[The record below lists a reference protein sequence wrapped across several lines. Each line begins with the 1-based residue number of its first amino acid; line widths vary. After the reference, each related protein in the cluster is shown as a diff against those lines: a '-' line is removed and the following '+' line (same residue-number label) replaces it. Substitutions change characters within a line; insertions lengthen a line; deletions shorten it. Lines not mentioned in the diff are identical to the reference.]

1 VEFVD
6 GQVRSGGRA
15 MPLADA
21 AKYGELV
28 AEDFMEYGDLAERY
42 DRQTFGAHFVEVAVD
57 RYTGVIRIRRMLAVC
72 AAGRILNPLT
82 ARSQVI
88 GGMTM
93 GIGAALM
100 EELAVDTRLGFFVN
114 HDLAGYEVPVH
125 ADVPHLDVVF
135 IDEVDPTMSPLKAK
149 GVGELGLTGVAAAI
163 ANAVYNATG
172 VRVRDYPLTLEKHLS
187 TDSRE
192 ELEELS
198 QRSGVAVIADTLRT
212 RPDGSTRVFER
223 VPASGACWKRG
234 VPNLFLY
241 SKENIAHHPARVPSE
256 FGTKTPLGI
265 SWMEVGGTRGDMAAW
280 IGESAASSMP
290 LDYNGRMPGLYA
302 VAVRT
307 DQGEVVIR
315 RRNHLEAHSVDK
327 RDLAGV
333 AGKSK

>member
-1 VEFVD
+1 MIEIDHICIAVQNVYEGSQRLRDETGVGHYEGGWFPAFGLANRIFPLGDDTYIEVESVIDTFALKR
-6 GQVRSGGRA
+6 GIPAAQ
-15 MPLADA
+15 LFHDA
-21 AKYGELV
+21 AM
-28 AEDFMEYGDLAERY
+28 DGDVFL
-42 DRQTFGAHFVEVAVD
+42 GW
-57 RYTGVIRIRRMLAVC
+57 C
-72 AAGRILNPLT
+72 A
-82 ARSQVI
+82 
-88 GGMTM
+88 
-93 GIGAALM
+93 
-100 EELAVDTRLGFFVN
+100 
-114 HDLAGYEVPVH
+114 
-125 ADVPHLDVVF
+125 
-135 IDEVDPTMSPLKAK
+135 K
-149 GVGELGLTGVAAAI
+149 
-163 ANAVYNATG
+163 
-172 VRVRDYPLTLEKHLS
+172 